1 MDHVIKWTW
10 LSGRKLLIVCNHP
23 ATFGSHRYCGS
34 REKKISRDLKWLR
47 VQRVVW
53 LDGLKFLTVSHYY
66 AKFYG
71 PRPRG
76 NSDTA
81 TNMIYVTLQDHLI
94 KGSGDFEEGNS
105 SLYIPTLPK
114 LIIIDIV
121 FMDIQ
126 LF

>member
-1 MDHVIKWTW
+1 MEG
-10 LSGRKLLIVCNHP
+10 SSLLYVTTLPDLVAIGIVVV
-23 ATFGSHRYCGS
+23 
-34 REKKISRDLKWLR
+34 EKKKLSRDVRWPR
-47 VQRVVW
+47 VQRAVW

-81 TNMIYVTLQDHLI
+81 TKIIYVTLQDHLI
-94 KGSGDFEEGNS
+94 KGYADFVEGNS